1 VFFLLV
7 VLVAQLHRALPAK
20 LQLCPM
26 AAAAA
31 EALRAAA
38 RAAGSRVLSGRQG
51 RVPPHLL
58 AVGVLL
64 PPALAFAGKSFWPAA
79 NCDDGNRLVSRSRLT
94 PAVQCEEVK
103 AASSSLPKVVESIPT
118 EVNLKTSIV
127 RLYQYESCPFCRKV
141 RSCLDYHRI
150 PYEIVEVHPLSKAES
165 KLISPDYVK
174 VPILRIDTADGQ
186 SFQLRDSKTIV
197 RALLG
202 PRSPG
207 VSSKVPAP
215 SATAS
220 TGKMWPATGQ
230 DSGSVEEQWILW
242 TDKVLVQC
250 IVLNVYRNL
259 TESAETFQYLLTHS
273 AFPWFAQRSAAVSGT
288 VVMCA
293 LAKYR
298 KRKYEV
304 PDERAALYEACD
316 CFAAAVST
324 GGSRFLSGEQPGAVD
339 FNVYGIL
346 RSAEAC
352 QTERDLMQ
360 SCPSILP
367 WYSAMEGSVG
377 ESQASNARTVKRGPS

>member
-1 VFFLLV
+1 
-7 VLVAQLHRALPAK
+7 
-20 LQLCPM
+20 M

-79 NCDDGNRLVSRSRLT
+79 NCDDGNRLVSRFRLT

-197 RALLG
+197 PPVFWSL
-202 PRSPG
+202 
-207 VSSKVPAP
+207 
-215 SATAS
+215 
-220 TGKMWPATGQ
+220 
-230 DSGSVEEQWILW
+230 
-242 TDKVLVQC
+242 
-250 IVLNVYRNL
+250 
-259 TESAETFQYLLTHS
+259 FQTQL
-273 AFPWFAQRSAAVSGT
+273 Q
-288 VVMCA
+288 
-293 LAKYR
+293 
-298 KRKYEV
+298 
-304 PDERAALYEACD
+304 
-316 CFAAAVST
+316 
-324 GGSRFLSGEQPGAVD
+324 LSWAVD
-339 FNVYGIL
+339 L
-346 RSAEAC
+346 S
-352 QTERDLMQ
+352 
-360 SCPSILP
+360 
-367 WYSAMEGSVG
+367 
-377 ESQASNARTVKRGPS
+377 RGPLITV